1 MARTIKIIEAPR
13 LNDLV
18 ISGGG
23 TTDGLI
29 TLVNDY
35 LATLVDPTIVGWSL
49 DVRFLN
55 KRMDPQWMFTVVS
68 DTGGAALANPFT
80 LQVNQA
86 TSIAALETALG
97 LLYAAALPAE
107 FFSTSRVI
115 KLDSD
120 NQGQVKQYVAASLR
134 NALAAAVAN
143 YSTAQ
148 A

>member
-1 MARTIKIIEAPR
+1 MARTIKVIEAPR
-13 LNDLV
+13 LLDLV
-18 ISGGG
+18 TTAG
-23 TTDGLI
+23 TTDGLT

-35 LATLVDPTIVGWSL
+35 LATLVAPTIVGWSL

-68 DTGGAALANPFT
+68 DSGGAALANPFT

-86 TSIAALETALG
+86 VALTTLETALNA
-97 LLYAAALPAE
+97 LYAAALPAE
-107 FFSTSRVI
+107 FLSATRVI

-120 NQGQVKQYVAASLR
+120 AQGQAKQYVAASLR
-134 NALAAAVAN
+134 NLLAAASAN
-143 YSTAQ
+143 YSSTA

>member
-1 MARTIKIIEAPR
+1 MARTIKLIEAPR

-18 ISGGG
+18 TNSG
-23 TTDGLI
+23 TTDGLT

-35 LATLVDPTIVGWSL
+35 LATLVNPTIVGWSL

-68 DTGGAALANPFT
+68 DSGGVALPNPFT

-86 TSIAALETALG
+86 VALTTLETALNV
-97 LLYAAALPAE
+97 LYAAALPVE
-107 FFSTSRVI
+107 FLSATRVI

-120 NQGQVKQYVAASLR
+120 AQGQSKQYVAASLR
-134 NALAAAVAN
+134 NALAAAAAN
-143 YSTAQ
+143 YSSAV

>member
-1 MARTIKIIEAPR
+1 MARTIKIIESPR

-18 ISGGG
+18 TTAG

-35 LATLVDPTIVGWSL
+35 LATLVAPTIVGWSL
-49 DVRFLN
+49 DVRLLN

-68 DTGGAALANPFT
+68 DDGGVALPNPFT

-86 TSIAALETALG
+86 TSITSLETALA
-97 LLYAAALPAE
+97 LLYAALPVE
-107 FFSTSRVI
+107 FFSASRVI

-120 NQGQVKQYVAASLR
+120 AQGQAKQYVAASLR
-134 NALAAAVAN
+134 NALAAASAN

>member
-18 ISGGG
+18 TNQG
-23 TTDGLI
+23 TTKGLT
-29 TLVNDY
+29 TLVNEY
-35 LATLVDPTIVGWSL
+35 LAALVAPTIVGWSL

-68 DTGGAALANPFT
+68 DDGGVALPNPFT

-86 TSIAALETALG
+86 TMFTDLETALNA
-97 LLYAAALPAE
+97 LYAVALPVQFISA
-107 FFSTSRVI
+107 SRVI

-120 NQGQVKQYVAASLR
+120 EQGQSKQYVAASLR
-134 NALAAAVAN
+134 NALAAAIAN
-143 YSTAQ
+143 YVTTQ